1 MDAFTLN
8 DGMPFAVV
16 IYAVQCSFGLPQGPE
31 LHLQFGFIL
40 KIYFRYS
47 HGCFY
52 FKLFKVRGKHR
63 CDPRKVMFHSS
74 STKNVYKP
82 TS

>member
-40 KIYFRYS
+40 KFIFGIPMVVFIS
-47 HGCFY
+47 
-52 FKLFKVRGKHR
+52 KSLK
-63 CDPRKVMFHSS
+63 
-74 STKNVYKP
+74 
-82 TS
+82 